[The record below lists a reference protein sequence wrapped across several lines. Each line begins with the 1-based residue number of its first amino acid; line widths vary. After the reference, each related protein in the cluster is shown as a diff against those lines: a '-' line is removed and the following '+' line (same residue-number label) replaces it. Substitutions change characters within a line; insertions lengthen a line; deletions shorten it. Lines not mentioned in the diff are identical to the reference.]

1 MGLTSALYTGLS
13 GLSVNQLRID
23 TIGNNIANV
32 NTTAFKAS
40 RALFQTQFSRN
51 LSLGNGPSNNSGG
64 VNPIQIGLGAALGT
78 IQKNFSSGSIETT
91 GINSDLAID
100 GSGMFIIR
108 RGLNQQ
114 AYTRDGSFALNSNNV
129 LVTTDGNVVQG
140 FGVDENFNIIPGVL
154 QDLSVPVGTQS
165 LARATEGAALD
176 GDLSAI
182 GSIATQ
188 SSTHVSQALL
198 TGGGQPVTG
207 GTALTDVRSAD
218 NPGVQLF
225 QAGTVITVSRVAK
238 GERELPAQT
247 FVVGTDGSTLADYAN
262 WLNGVLGINT
272 SGGLAGNPGVVVENG
287 GLTIRGNAGQQ
298 NDFEI
303 TANDFRSDSAA
314 APLPFT
320 FTKTAD
326 ANGSGA
332 YTGFSVYDSLGT
344 PVQVNITFALEAT
357 PDSGPV
363 WRYYAESADASGTNR
378 ALTTGTISFDTQ
390 GNFLSA
396 SNTQIPINRSGTGAT
411 SPLSFDLDF
420 SSIHGLSTLTSNVIM
435 AEQDGFPPGTLT
447 NYAVGTDGAIIG
459 IFSNGVNRT
468 LGQVAL
474 ASFENPPGLI
484 AESDNIFLA
493 GPNSGEPSITEPGLF
508 GAGRILGGA
517 LELSNVD
524 LSREFIGLI
533 TSSTGFQ
540 AASRVITVSND
551 LLNQLLLITR

>member
-40 RALFQTQFSRN
+40 RALFQTQFSQN
-51 LSLGNGPSNNSGG
+51 LTLGNGPSETSGG
-64 VNPIQIGLGAALGT
+64 VNPIQIGLGASLGA
-78 IQKNFSSGSIETT
+78 IQRNFTPGSIETT

-108 RGLNQQ
+108 RGDNQQ
-114 AYTRDGSFALNSNNV
+114 AFTRDGAFALNSSNV
-129 LVTTDGNVVQG
+129 LVTTDGNAVQG
-140 FGVDENFNIIPGVL
+140 FGIDGNFNIIPGVL

-165 LARATEGAALD
+165 LARATENASLD
-176 GDLSAI
+176 GDLSAV
-182 GSIATQ
+182 GSISTQ
-188 SSTHVSQALL
+188 SSMHVSQALV
-198 TGGGQPVTG
+198 TGGGQPVDG
-207 GTALTDVRSAD
+207 ATALTDVRSAA
-218 NPGVQLF
+218 NPGVQMF

-238 GERELPAQT
+238 GERELPAQL
-247 FVVGTDGSTLADYAN
+247 FVVGTDGNTLADYAN

-272 SGGLAGNPGVVVENG
+272 SGGLPGNPGVVIENG
-287 GLTIRGNAGQQ
+287 GLVIRGNAGEQ

-303 TANDFRSDSAA
+303 TTNDFRSDSAA
-314 APLPFT
+314 APLPFS

-344 PVQVNITFALEAT
+344 PVQVNITFALEST

-363 WRYYAESADASGTNR
+363 WRYYAESPDASGTSR
-378 ALTTGTISFDTQ
+378 SLTTGTISFDTQ

-396 SNTQIPINRSGTGAT
+396 SNTQISIERSGTGAT
-411 SPLSFDLDF
+411 TPLSFDLDF
-420 SSIHGLSTLTSNVIM
+420 GSIHGLSTLNSNVIM

-447 NYAVGTDGAIIG
+447 NFAVGTDGVVIG

-474 ASFENPPGLI
+474 ANFANPGGLI

-493 GPNSGEPSITEPGLF
+493 GPNSGEPDITAPGSF

-540 AASRVITVSND
+540 ASSRVITVTSD